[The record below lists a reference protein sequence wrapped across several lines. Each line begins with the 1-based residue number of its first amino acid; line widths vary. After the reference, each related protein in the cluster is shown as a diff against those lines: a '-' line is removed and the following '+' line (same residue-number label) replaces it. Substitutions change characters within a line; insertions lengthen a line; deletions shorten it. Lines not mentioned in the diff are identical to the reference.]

1 MLKISFI
8 LGIFILLT
16 GPSFYGESNEFDGIL
31 TEETLKR
38 WEFQTQDINLDLSN
52 WNMKSIENKVLK
64 SNR

>member
-1 MLKISFI
+1 MMLKISFI

-52 WNMKSIENKVLK
+52 
-64 SNR
+64 